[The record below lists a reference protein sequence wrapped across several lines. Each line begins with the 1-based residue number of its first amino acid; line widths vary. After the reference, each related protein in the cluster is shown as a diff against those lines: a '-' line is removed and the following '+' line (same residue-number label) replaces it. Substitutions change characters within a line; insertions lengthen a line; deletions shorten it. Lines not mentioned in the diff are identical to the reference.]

1 MQMSDIS
8 LRPGDNFILVIDTDS
23 YSGNFEREIC
33 GYATGIV
40 DEERYHGTDQAN
52 AAMRDHPEMVKGIV
66 AKQSWRTHAEYG
78 QVSNTIRATPGRL
91 NDGMGNHFD
100 AETGQKG
107 HPAYESVA
115 IFLRSPLTREEL
127 EFVTARAHEFSQTT
141 TFLRRE
147 TFRVLDVYQVNAVVT
162 VTETKL

>member
-1 MQMSDIS
+1 MEMSDIS

-40 DEERYHGTDQAN
+40 DEERGHGIEQAN
-52 AAMRDHPEMVKGIV
+52 EAIRDHPEIVKGIV

-91 NDGMGNHFD
+91 NNGYGGHFD
-100 AETGQKG
+100 AKPGQKG
-107 HPAYESVA
+107 CPAYESVA
-115 IFLRSPLTREEL
+115 IFLRSPLTPEEL
-127 EFVTARAHEFSQTT
+127 EFVKARAHEFSQTT

-147 TFRVLDVYQVNAVVT
+147 TFRVLDVYQINSVVT
-162 VTETKL
+162 VTETRL